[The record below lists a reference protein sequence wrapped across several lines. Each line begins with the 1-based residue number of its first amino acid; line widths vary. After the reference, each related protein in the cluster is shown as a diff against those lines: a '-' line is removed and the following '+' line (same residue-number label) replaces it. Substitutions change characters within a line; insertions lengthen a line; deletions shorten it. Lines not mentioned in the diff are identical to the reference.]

1 MATIQR
7 PLKLYNTRK
16 YVDEVAADPDHLAPI
31 LAAEVDAD
39 IDTIYDAWNTG
50 VDGVN
55 IKPGSITT
63 DKLADGSVTNPK
75 IVSVA
80 YSKITGA
87 PVTPVS
93 LPPSG
98 PAGGDLAG
106 TYPAPIIRAKSVNG
120 RDKIIDNTID
130 NAQISVST
138 IQTDRLGIDASWQFG
153 HGQGPSVAVPFQFY
167 PQAGE
172 VVVSVI
178 TAASP
183 ASRGGMVIVIG
194 QASGYFVCGGPAVGG
209 VAGKLR
215 SGGSYS
221 GPDGNIVGY
230 AHCLGMSG
238 LDALPFSLSLL
249 SLHRGSPGGTGPFK
263 VTVDLSGDAATAI
276 VYEVSL
282 MAFELA

>member
-55 IKPGSITT
+55 IRPGSVTT
-63 DKLADGSVTNPK
+63 DKLADGSVTDPK

-80 YSKITGA
+80 YSKVTGA
-87 PVTPVS
+87 PAIPVS

-106 TYPAPIIRAKSVNG
+106 TYPAPIIRAKSING

-130 NAQISVST
+130 NAQITVST
-138 IQTDRLGIDASWQFG
+138 IQTDRLGIDAATQFG
-153 HGQGPSVAVPFQFY
+153 HQVGPSVAVPFYFL

-183 ASRGGMVIVIG
+183 ASRGGIIILIG
-194 QASGYFVCGGPAVGG
+194 QASGYFYCGGPGVGG
-209 VAGKLR
+209 IAGRLR

-221 GPDGNIVGY
+221 GPDGTMVGL
-230 AHCLGMSG
+230 AHCLGQSG
-238 LDALPFSLSLL
+238 LNALPFSVSLL
-249 SLHRGSPGGTGPFK
+249 GLHRGGAGGTGPFK
-263 VTVDLSGDAATAI
+263 VTVDLTGDAASAYL
-276 VYEVSL
+276 YEASM